1 MLLEYFNGDELAASA
16 WKGKYAIE
24 GEETPDDM
32 HGRMALEFARIE
44 KRYTKLERH
53 PDLSRYGKVRPDL
66 SFESIYD
73 FFRYFKY
80 IVPQGSIMAMLG
92 NRHKIGSLANCFVVG
107 QPHDS
112 YGGILEK
119 DEQLVQ
125 LMKRRGGVGI
135 DISSLRPSS
144 APVSNAAGSSTGA
157 ASFMHRYSN
166 STREVAQKG
175 RRGALMITIDVR
187 HPDIFEFVNMKK
199 DRQSVTGANI
209 SVMLRDDFM
218 QAVVEDSDYI
228 LRFPC
233 DREFSDIGLETMSE
247 IYEYNVLN
255 KYEVEPDK
263 FVFLKRIKARE
274 LYDQIVENAWDNAEP
289 GQMFLDRHWDYS
301 PDGVYDDYRGVTTN
315 PCGEIFMGAY
325 DSCRLFALNLLSIV
339 KNPFTPQADIDY
351 DLLYVIA
358 YEQQRLADDLVDLE
372 LEHIERI
379 INKIKKSDEPCTS
392 TELNLWENIKY
403 ICIAARRTGCGFT
416 GLADMLAALGLP
428 YDSDEAITLIDKIF
442 KIKLEAELEC
452 SIDLAIERGPFI
464 GWDKQK
470 EKV

>member
-1 MLLEYFNGDELAASA
+1 MLLEYFNEDELAASA

-24 GEETPDDM
+24 GEETPHDM
-32 HGRMALEFARIE
+32 HKRMALEFARIE

-53 PDLSRYGKVRPDL
+53 PDLSRYGKVRRDL
-66 SFESIYD
+66 NYDSIYE

-187 HPDIFEFVNMKK
+187 HPDVFEFVNMKK

-218 QAVVEDSDYI
+218 MAVKNDEDYL

-233 DREFSDIGLETMSE
+233 DIELEGD
-247 IYEYNVLN
+247 
-255 KYEVEPDK
+255 EVENYVLSYGELFQFNTHK
-263 FVFLKRIKARE
+263 FVKRIKAKE

-301 PDGVYDDYRGVTTN
+301 PDGVYNDYRGVTTN

-379 INKIKKSDEPCTS
+379 INKIKKSGEPCIS

-416 GLADMLAALGLP
+416 GLADMLAALNLP
-428 YDSDEAITLIDKIF
+428 YDSDEAMTLIDKIF